1 MAFPTSDMRL
11 RDVSFRF
18 FTIGRDL
25 HAALKRCAERS
36 GNRRS
41 QPEILTCIRTCNSGH
56 RAGIAQI
63 TRPALSRRFEQA
75 TFLLI
80 AAAKIIS
87 IEVGAFSAGRCSHSF
102 ILDTGDVPTGL
113 CVHPDDIADLHELRA
128 VHFES
133 RFGFNLLRD
142 TRRSIAADGSFGLH
156 YF

>member
-1 MAFPTSDMRL
+1 MTFPTSDMRL

-25 HAALKRCAERS
+25 HAALKRCTEGSEDCRF
-36 GNRRS
+36 
-41 QPEILTCIRTCNSGH
+41 QPEILTCIRTGNSGH
-56 RAGIAQI
+56 RAGFAQI
-63 TRPALSRRFEQA
+63 TRPAISLCFEQA

-102 ILDTGDVPTGL
+102 ILDTGYVPTSL
-113 CVHPDDIADLHELRA
+113 CVHADDIADLHELRA

-133 RFGFNLLRD
+133 RFSFDLLRD
-142 TRRSIAADGSFGLH
+142 TRRSIAADGSFGFH